1 MFAIVPL
8 LSAMTLHCS
17 VIRRP
22 LNPDVSAINHSAGK
36 PLWFAILAKDIHA
49 LPQRQ
54 SSMGSPL
61 PKQQS
66 DFARL
71 QPIPVTAVSEHP
83 EYQPLPPLY
92 PHRTDSIAPVHSLW
106 KRHTH
111 SHAALQPMPLRV

>member
-17 VIRRP
+17 VIQRP
-22 LNPDVSAINHSAGK
+22 LNPDVSAINHSVGK
-36 PLWFAILAKDIHA
+36 PLWFVILAKYIG
-49 LPQRQ
+49 LLLLLK
-54 SSMGSPL
+54 SLMGSPL

-71 QPIPVTAVSEHP
+71 QPIPVAAVSEHP
-83 EYQPLPPLY
+83 EYRPLPPLY
-92 PHRTDSIAPVHSLW
+92 SHRTDSIAPAHSVW

-111 SHAALQPMPLRV
+111 SHAVLPPMPLVV